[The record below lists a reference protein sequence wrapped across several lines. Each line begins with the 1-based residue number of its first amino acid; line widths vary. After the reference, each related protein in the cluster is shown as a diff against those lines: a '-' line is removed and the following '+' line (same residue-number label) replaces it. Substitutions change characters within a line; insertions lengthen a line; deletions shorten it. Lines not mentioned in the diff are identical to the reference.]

1 LFLSASFFGLFEATL
16 STSVTTG
23 YNWATTSEAAKSEQV
38 QIKLKLI
45 NFEMRWR
52 HFTIKNPI

>member
-1 LFLSASFFGLFEATL
+1 MKATFFLAKLFLFLSASFFGLFEATL

-38 QIKLKLI
+38 TFQIKTYK
-45 NFEMRWR
+45 F
-52 HFTIKNPI
+52 

>member
-23 YNWATTSEAAKSEQV
+23 YNWGTTSEAAKSEQV
-38 QIKLKLI
+38 QIQNNLFWL
-45 NFEMRWR
+45 
-52 HFTIKNPI
+52 